1 VDVHEKLD
9 ELVAQVE
16 SARSMPMS
24 ASCIVN
30 RGEMLA
36 LLDEVRALLPEE
48 LAHAEQLLR
57 DREAVI
63 DEGRAEADRILG
75 DARDEQKT
83 IVSQSEIV
91 RIAELQADQIRT
103 AATDEAASMRAE
115 VDDYVDAK
123 LANFEVVL
131 NKTLNAVHRGR
142 EKLRGRSDV
151 GGLGDFAPDD
161 TPLPS

>member
-1 VDVHEKLD
+1 MDVHEKLD

-30 RGEMLA
+30 RGEMLG
-36 LLDEVRALLPEE
+36 LLDEIRALLPEE
-48 LAHAEQLLR
+48 LAHAEELLR
-57 DREAVI
+57 DREAVM
-63 DEGRAEADRILG
+63 DEGRAEADRILA

-91 RIAELQADQIRT
+91 RVAELQAESIRSG
-103 AATDEAASMRAE
+103 AKDEAASMRAE

-131 NKTLNAVHRGR
+131 NKTLMLFIVG
-142 EKLRGRSDV
+142 GRSCV
-151 GGLGDFAPDD
+151 GARMSAGLGDFTPDD
-161 TPLPS
+161 TPLPG

>member
-36 LLDEVRALLPEE
+36 LLDEVRALFPEE

-103 AATDEAASMRAE
+103 AATNEAASMRAE

>member
-103 AATDEAASMRAE
+103 AATNEAASMRAE

-151 GGLGDFAPDD
+151 GGLGDIAPDD

>member
-1 VDVHEKLD
+1 
-9 ELVAQVE
+9 
-16 SARSMPMS
+16 M
-24 ASCIVN
+24 
-30 RGEMLA
+30 
-36 LLDEVRALLPEE
+36 
-48 LAHAEQLLR
+48 
-57 DREAVI
+57 
-63 DEGRAEADRILG
+63 
-75 DARDEQKT
+75 

-103 AATDEAASMRAE
+103 NATDEAASMRAE

-142 EKLRGRSDV
+142 RSCGRSEV

-161 TPLPS
+161 TPLPG